1 MTTSG
6 PRRRREPA
14 AGLAARAV
22 LCALALGAPEWC
34 AAWSARLHTH
44 RGAAPPA
51 AAPRT
56 CSCARARRAR
66 PARGAPHAHARPA
79 AFNGTWPRNVDVC
92 EGMTVRLFPGYAQQL
107 EPAGSDWHVSLRG
120 WVCDSTIRSARR
132 RLTSRALQRGVWTAV
147 HAAGDAEG
155 EHDAAAAVSHPARS
169 DMQRQALLR
178 RRVSIFL
185 TKSHARRR
193 VAVALT
199 TTDGAELWSSKT
211 NSAGHFTVE
220 ATVPQGQLLCRDS
233 ARQLPGG
240 TWLTSVR
247 TTPSEDGRV
256 FETALLLI
264 PPVGL
269 SVISDIDDT
278 IKQTH
283 VHNTRLML
291 RSTFLEEWLPVPGM
305 PDVYREWASHGAAF
319 HYVSSSPW
327 QLQPQL
333 EALLAK
339 AGFPPGARA
348 RARRAAPAGGGGARA
363 ASARAIP
370 LGGRPADAR
379 AGRVARRPI
388 HVSARRAACGP
399 RTGTFHLKDLHYKGR
414 RLLNLFRSSTA
425 LKPKQISGLLDAFPR
440 RRFVLVGDSGEKD
453 AQVRA
458 RAARGG
464 GQGLGVPS
472 PRARARTS
480 LRASPLCVER
490 LTRALRRARRP
501 DLRSDCATLPRA
513 DSAHLHTQ
521 RADQAARGDVG

>member
-339 AGFPPGARA
+339 AGFPPG
-348 RARRAAPAGGGGARA
+348 
-363 ASARAIP
+363 
-370 LGGRPADAR
+370 
-379 AGRVARRPI
+379 
-388 HVSARRAACGP
+388 
-399 RTGTFHLKDLHYKGR
+399 TFHLKDLHYKGR

-453 AQVRA
+453 AQIYAQIA
-458 RAARGG
+458 RHYRERIVHIYIRNVPTKQLGATSAEQTRERLGRFFRGLPDR
-464 GQGLGVPS
+464 QWTVFD
-472 PRARARTS
+472 
-480 LRASPLCVER
+480 RASCIREDAKAWPQ
-490 LTRALRRARRP
+490 
-501 DLRSDCATLPRA
+501 S
-513 DSAHLHTQ
+513 
-521 RADQAARGDVG
+521 